1 MFRERE
7 LYHIT
12 DLVNRYTKDHVRF
25 VIGLSLL
32 IRVFE
37 YRYSKFPGSM
47 LEALSH
53 LLAQNVR
60 IYAYPMSSRD
70 LQQAIQS
77 ISATGWQWTDRNG
90 WVSAD
95 LLRLASPVGH
105 LFNYVLASNFL
116 VPMPIPA
123 ELTAGA

>member
-1 MFRERE
+1 
-7 LYHIT
+7 
-12 DLVNRYTKDHVRF
+12 
-25 VIGLSLL
+25 L

-37 YRYSKFPGSM
+37 YRYSKLPGSM

-95 LLRLASPVGH
+95 QLHPPPPLSHLYDYNLASK
-105 LFNYVLASNFL
+105 FL

-123 ELTAGA
+123 EVTAGA